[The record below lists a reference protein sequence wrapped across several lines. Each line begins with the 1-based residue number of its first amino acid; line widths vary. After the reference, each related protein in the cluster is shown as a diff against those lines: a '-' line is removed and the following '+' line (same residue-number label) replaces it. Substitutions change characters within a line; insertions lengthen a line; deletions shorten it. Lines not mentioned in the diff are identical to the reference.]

1 MTPEERLYEGRKL
14 AEAYP
19 GLETMANEHFTTH
32 AMGVE
37 GVAETMTIL
46 SRITD
51 LPAGNNKVA
60 LVGCGPLPYSLKTL
74 VGMGYDVVG
83 VEPVPGFVESARNF
97 LGDSGARV
105 LQGSAENLP
114 FEDNSMAAV
123 VLETVLE
130 HVDSPSK
137 TLNEA
142 YRVLAPGGVAF
153 IETLNRHR
161 FSIRGFNGE
170 YNLPFFNYY
179 PKTLKEAFVH
189 HHLHYNPKLANYSTR
204 PAVHWFSY
212 ADLCAAGR
220 EAGFYRFYPR
230 FDGMRP
236 GDPSVSRGK
245 MRQLMLKK
253 IRFSPFFRFLAL
265 LQYGSSVFMLKR
277 PD

>member
-1 MTPEERLYEGRKL
+1 MTPQERLYEGRKL

-32 AMGVE
+32 PMGVE
-37 GVAETMTIL
+37 GVAETLTIL
-46 SRITD
+46 SRITH
-51 LPAGNNKVA
+51 LPPGNNKIG
-60 LVGCGPLPYSLKTL
+60 LIGCGPLPYSLKTL
-74 VGMGYDVVG
+74 AEMNYDVIG
-83 VEPVPGFVESARNF
+83 IEPVPGFVESARNF
-97 LGDSGARV
+97 LGDSTATV
-105 LQGSAENLP
+105 LRGSAESLP
-114 FEDNSMAAV
+114 MEDNSMAV
-123 VLETVLE
+123 ILLESVLE

-137 TLNEA
+137 TLAEA

-153 IETLNRHR
+153 VETSNRR
-161 FSIRGFNGE
+161 RLSLRGFNGE
-170 YNLPFFNYY
+170 YNIPFYNHF
-179 PKTLKEAFVH
+179 PRTLKEAIIH
-189 HHLHYNPKLANYSTR
+189 QHLHYNPKLANYTTR

-212 ADLCAAGR
+212 ADLCARGR

-236 GDPSVSRGK
+236 GDHSVSRGK